1 MYIPLVALSAITYK
15 RDQKVRF
22 EKNVNKLIAKYFSTD
37 PPAMASPGY
46 EAGLEAKKQD
56 APTPATSGVP
66 SHGIYDPPK
75 GIYNHPEGIYY
86 NPDRITEQD
95 KIVSGVAEGDTPLS
109 GVEEGGNKALYSLVE
124 KDNKVSS

>member
-1 MYIPLVALSAITYK
+1 
-15 RDQKVRF
+15 
-22 EKNVNKLIAKYFSTD
+22 
-37 PPAMASPGY
+37 MASPGY